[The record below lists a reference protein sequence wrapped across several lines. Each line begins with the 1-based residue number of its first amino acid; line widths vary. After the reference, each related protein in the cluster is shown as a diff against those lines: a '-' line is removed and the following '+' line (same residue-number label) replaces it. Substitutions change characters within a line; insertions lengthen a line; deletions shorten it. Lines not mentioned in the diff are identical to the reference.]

1 MDDAQN
7 EGGRPAG
14 LVGLDEEA
22 AVHRKRT
29 RALVLQRR
37 TAPDGWAARSR
48 RPPAAALPG
57 NRDVLDAA
65 LALLVTLAQAVVA
78 GADGVS
84 ITLPR
89 HGRLTTV
96 AASDDEVVELDHEQN
111 ASGAGPSLDASRG
124 HRVHADCLSAE
135 TRWPAFVRKARAR
148 RLETV
153 LSTPLLAANRPV
165 GALTVYSH
173 TAGALAAEETGW
185 AELFAAEAATLV
197 APAAPSGGPDAAV
210 GRQIR
215 EAMQSRET
223 IAHAQGVIMQRD
235 GVCAGA
241 AYAAL
246 RDTSRRTGRPLRDVA
261 TECLSTIRR
270 GAPQVVPTGEG
281 SDSKHTG
288 RQGGPAAETVLPP
301 TASARSV
308 PPTVDI
314 SPRQPDG
321 TVYLTVGGTWIH
333 SAGGDMHSLFDGVRR
348 RRPSLVIAD
357 LADVAMMDTGGGEA
371 LATSSR
377 RLTAAGCRLEL
388 HNPPPHL
395 WPLLQSTGLA
405 QMVTVN
411 SGEFAS
417 PACRGGGISPRPPAD

>member
-7 EGGRPAG
+7 EGGRLAG

-22 AVHRKRT
+22 AVRRKRT

-65 LALLVTLAQAVVA
+65 LTFLVTLAQAVVA

-89 HGRLTTV
+89 QGRLTTV

-185 AELFAAEAATLV
+185 AELFAAEAAALV
-197 APAAPSGGPDAAV
+197 APATRPV
-210 GRQIR
+210 
-215 EAMQSRET
+215 
-223 IAHAQGVIMQRD
+223 AQ
-235 GVCAGA
+235 
-241 AYAAL
+241 
-246 RDTSRRTGRPLRDVA
+246 T
-261 TECLSTIRR
+261 
-270 GAPQVVPTGEG
+270 
-281 SDSKHTG
+281 
-288 RQGGPAAETVLPP
+288 
-301 TASARSV
+301 
-308 PPTVDI
+308 
-314 SPRQPDG
+314 
-321 TVYLTVGGTWIH
+321 
-333 SAGGDMHSLFDGVRR
+333 
-348 RRPSLVIAD
+348 RPSAD
-357 LADVAMMDTGGGEA
+357 RSG
-371 LATSSR
+371 R
-377 RLTAAGCRLEL
+377 RC
-388 HNPPPHL
+388 
-395 WPLLQSTGLA
+395 
-405 QMVTVN
+405 
-411 SGEFAS
+411 S
-417 PACRGGGISPRPPAD
+417 PGRRSPTPRV